1 MRRIVFTAPDATA
14 VTGISTHVNQLMR
27 SHLQDAFRLGRFRC
41 GGQGLSESR
50 VQRFCRRSL
59 TPLAWVKRLRD
70 DEQPIVHINTALDH
84 KALARDALLLLLARA
99 MGCPVVWQVHGGM
112 TPSAYCRRDATAG
125 MLRAFLRLADRVVV
139 ISRADEVEYRPFVA
153 SERLVRIVNA
163 VDTREYESIERPT
176 PPNGPLTIA
185 FLGRLIAAKGILD
198 VVAAMVAVRDE
209 GVPVTLKIAGTG
221 PAAGEVQQRIRHH
234 GLQEHVQLLGP
245 LTGALKL
252 ALLAESHLFA
262 LPTYHS
268 ERMPYA
274 LLEAMAAGVVPITCA
289 AGDIDELV
297 VPGQHGFIVEP
308 RRPDLIARSILSV
321 VGDRPC
327 LAGLSRA
334 CRARVQDRYGI
345 GRLETQFAEIYRSL
359 CRA

>member
-1 MRRIVFTAPDATA
+1 MRRIVLTAPDATA
-14 VTGISTHVNQLMR
+14 ASGISTHVNQLMH
-27 SHLQDAFRLGRFRC
+27 SNLQEAFRLGRFRC

-50 VQRFCRRSL
+50 VQRLYRRAL

-70 DEQPIVHINTALDH
+70 DEWPIVHINTALDR
-84 KALARDALLLLLARA
+84 KALARDALLLMLARV
-99 MGCPVVWQVHGGM
+99 MGCPVIWQVHGGM
-112 TPSAYCRRDATAG
+112 APSAYCRRDATAG
-125 MLRAFLRLADRVVV
+125 MLRSFLRLADRVVV

-163 VDTREYESIERPT
+163 VDTMEYDSIERRT
-176 PPNGPLTIA
+176 HTNGPLTVA
-185 FLGRLIAAKGILD
+185 YLGRLIAAKGVLD
-198 VVAAMVAVRDE
+198 VVDAMVAVRSE
-209 GVPVTLKIAGTG
+209 GVPVLLKIAGTG
-221 PAAGEVQQRIRHH
+221 LAAVEVLQRIRHH

-245 LTGALKL
+245 LTEAPKL
-252 ALLAESHLFA
+252 RLLAESDLFA
-262 LPTYHS
+262 LPTYHR

-321 VGDRPC
+321 AGDRSC
-327 LAGLSRA
+327 LAALSRA
-334 CRARVQDRYGI
+334 CRARVQERYGI
-345 GRLETQFAEIYRSL
+345 VRMETQFAELYRSL